1 MKSTTTMTNLELRLK
16 GLSTFRNQVVYVDL
30 EKNESYESLVK
41 FQSK

>member
-41 FQSK
+41 FQSE